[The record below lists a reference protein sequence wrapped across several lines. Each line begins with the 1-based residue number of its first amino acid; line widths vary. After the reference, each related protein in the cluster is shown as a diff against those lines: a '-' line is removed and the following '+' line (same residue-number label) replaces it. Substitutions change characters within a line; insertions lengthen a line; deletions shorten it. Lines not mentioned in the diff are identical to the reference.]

1 MSKNKKFILI
11 SLFTIFIAII
21 ICMLYFSLKNN
32 YSRESM
38 INLIK
43 NASMPSNIY
52 IENTIYNNENYIGL
66 AKFYIKDNKQY
77 LYQENNKQEQVETF
91 IDNENNS
98 SIIVLHSEKAITQN
112 ALERNINFELPLKN
126 NLLDKLNNT
135 TYSYTFHGKEKVFEI
150 NCLKISLV
158 SINNE
163 KYDYYLDENTG
174 YIVQYEHSKN
184 KETYE
189 YEINSVLDEH
199 IKTFNINNYKN
210 YNYFNSI

>member
-21 ICMLYFSLKNN
+21 ICILYFSLKNN
-32 YSRESM
+32 YSRESI

-77 LYQENNKQEQVETF
+77 LYQENNKQEQIETF

-98 SIIVLHSEKAITQN
+98 SIMVLHSEKAITQN
-112 ALERNINFELPLKN
+112 TLEKNINFELPLKN

-174 YIVQYEHSKN
+174 YIVQYEHLKN

-189 YEINSVLDEH
+189 YDINSVLDEH